1 VAASLQPTD
10 LPAEQRLEATPLG
23 SRRGIAILLLLS
35 LVQFMDILDASI
47 LNIALP
53 SIKHDLG
60 FSQQSLQWVVDGYIL
75 TYGGFLLLG
84 ARMADLLGRRFV
96 LVTGLVVFA
105 GASLTGGLSHSSSL
119 LVGARFAQGIGAALL
134 SPAALSSLTTTFRAG
149 RDRHTALGVWG
160 AVSGL
165 GGAAGVLFGGLLTE
179 GPGWRWVLFV
189 NVPLSAVAFIGAF
202 ALLRRERV
210 RMHLA
215 GFDALGALLVTGGML
230 LLVYALVKAPD
241 VGWGTTRTIAELA
254 GAAVIL
260 ASFVINELRVKNP
273 LVPLSILRVRGV
285 AIADATQL
293 VAVGGFVPM
302 FFFLTL
308 YMQTVLHFSPIQTG
322 LAYLPLTGGFIISSG
337 IASQLFAK
345 VGTKPV
351 IVVGAV
357 IAAAGLYWTSRIPV
371 DGSYVADILPGILVI
386 SLGGGGV
393 FVGVTT
399 AANAGVDEAKAGL
412 AAGLLNTG
420 QQVGTALGLATLS
433 ALATAHTCSLLR
445 CGHSVADSAT
455 QGYARALLGG
465 AVIVLAGSVVAML
478 APNARQAAV
487 TTADEEP
494 ALDLAA

>member
-1 VAASLQPTD
+1 
-10 LPAEQRLEATPLG
+10 
-23 SRRGIAILLLLS
+23 
-35 LVQFMDILDASI
+35 M
-47 LNIALP
+47 
-53 SIKHDLG
+53 
-60 FSQQSLQWVVDGYIL
+60 
-75 TYGGFLLLG
+75 
-84 ARMADLLGRRFV
+84 
-96 LVTGLVVFA
+96 
-105 GASLTGGLSHSSSL
+105 
-119 LVGARFAQGIGAALL
+119 LVGARMVQGIGAAMML
-134 SPAALSSLTTTFRAG
+134 PAALSRLTTTFTG
-149 RDRHTALGVWG
+149 RDRHLALGVWG
-160 AVSGL
+160 GVAGFASAVGVLL
-165 GGAAGVLFGGLLTE
+165 GGVLSE
-179 GPGWRWVLFV
+179 GPGWRWVLLV
-189 NVPLSAVAFIGAF
+189 NEPVCVAAVIAVLLVF
-202 ALLRRERV
+202 ADDRRRPDLRRLDLR
-210 RMHLA
+210 
-215 GFDALGALLVTGGML
+215 GAVLSTSGML
-230 LLVYALVKAPD
+230 LLVYSLVKAPD

-433 ALATAHTCSLLR
+433 ALATAHTSSLLR
-445 CGHSVADSAT
+445 SGHSVADSAT

-465 AVIVLAGSVVAML
+465 AVLVLAGSVVAML

-487 TTADEEP
+487 TTAE
-494 ALDLAA
+494 

>member
-1 VAASLQPTD
+1 
-10 LPAEQRLEATPLG
+10 
-23 SRRGIAILLLLS
+23 
-35 LVQFMDILDASI
+35 
-47 LNIALP
+47 
-53 SIKHDLG
+53 
-60 FSQQSLQWVVDGYIL
+60 
-75 TYGGFLLLG
+75 
-84 ARMADLLGRRFV
+84 
-96 LVTGLVVFA
+96 
-105 GASLTGGLSHSSSL
+105 
-119 LVGARFAQGIGAALL
+119 
-134 SPAALSSLTTTFRAG
+134 
-149 RDRHTALGVWG
+149 
-160 AVSGL
+160 
-165 GGAAGVLFGGLLTE
+165 
-179 GPGWRWVLFV
+179 
-189 NVPLSAVAFIGAF
+189 
-202 ALLRRERV
+202 
-210 RMHLA
+210 
-215 GFDALGALLVTGGML
+215 
-230 LLVYALVKAPD
+230 VKAPD

-254 GAAVIL
+254 GAVVIL
-260 ASFVINELRVKNP
+260 TSFVINELRAKNP

-285 AIADATQL
+285 AIADVTQL

-433 ALATAHTCSLLR
+433 ALATAHTSSLLR
-445 CGHSVADSAT
+445 SGHSVADSAT

>member
-1 VAASLQPTD
+1 
-10 LPAEQRLEATPLG
+10 
-23 SRRGIAILLLLS
+23 
-35 LVQFMDILDASI
+35 M
-47 LNIALP
+47 
-53 SIKHDLG
+53 
-60 FSQQSLQWVVDGYIL
+60 
-75 TYGGFLLLG
+75 
-84 ARMADLLGRRFV
+84 
-96 LVTGLVVFA
+96 
-105 GASLTGGLSHSSSL
+105 
-119 LVGARFAQGIGAALL
+119 GAALL
-134 SPAALSSLTTTFRAG
+134 SPAALSSLTTTFRSG

-189 NVPLSAVAFIGAF
+189 NVPLSAVAFVGAF
-202 ALLRRERV
+202 ALLKRERI
-210 RMHLA
+210 RMHLPS
-215 GFDALGALLVTGGML
+215 FDALGALLVTGGML

-254 GAAVIL
+254 GAVVIL
-260 ASFVINELRVKNP
+260 GSFIINELRVKNP

-285 AIADATQL
+285 AIADLTQL

-308 YMQTVLHFSPIQTG
+308 YMQTVLHYSPIQTG
-322 LAYLPLTGGFIISSG
+322 VAYLPLTGGFIISSG

-351 IVVGAV
+351 IVVGAL

-371 DGSYVADILPGILVI
+371 DGSYVADILPGMLVI

-399 AANAGVDEAKAGL
+399 AANAGIDEAKAGL
-412 AAGLLNTG
+412 AAGLVNTG

-433 ALATAHTCSLLR
+433 ALATAHTTSLLHDGR
-445 CGHSVADSAT
+445 HTVADAAT

-465 AVIVLAGSVVAML
+465 ALIVLAGSVLALL
-478 APNARQAAV
+478 APNARQSASSVDA
-487 TTADEEP
+487 EEP